1 MADEPAH
8 IRILSAGAPKGGVG
22 ACAET
27 FAATTGGEV
36 SVEFATAPVLR
47 ERVEGGRAAA
57 DIVVAPVP
65 DMQRFAAAGTIVAG
79 TEIVVGSVRAGVAV
93 RAGAPVPDISSAA
106 AFEQALLA
114 ADGIV
119 YNEASSGRY
128 IADLL
133 DRLGLADALREKTV
147 RVPNGAAAMEY
158 LAGSSGTV
166 IGFGQI
172 PEIRRLTDEG
182 VALVGPLPEPLGKST
197 TYAAGLLAG
206 AASPDAARALLE
218 FMATPEAARL
228 CTGAGLEQ

>member
-1 MADEPAH
+1 MADQTTR

-27 FAATTGGEV
+27 FASSAGAEV

-47 ERVEGGRAAA
+47 ERIESGRADA
-57 DIVVAPVP
+57 DIVVAPVA
-65 DMQRFAAAGTIVAG
+65 DLQRFEDAGATVAG
-79 TEIVVGSVRAGVAV
+79 TAVPVGSVKAGVAV

-114 ADGIV
+114 ADEVV

-133 DRLGLADALREKTV
+133 KRLGLLDALRDKTV
-147 RVPNGAAAMEY
+147 LVPNGAAAMKY
-158 LAGSSGTV
+158 LAGSSGAV

-172 PEIRRLTDEG
+172 PEIRRFTDEG
-182 VALVGPLPEPLGKST
+182 VALVGPLPEPLGKT
-197 TYAAGLLAG
+197 TGYAAGLLAG
-206 AASPDAARALLE
+206 AASPDAARALLD
-218 FMATPEAARL
+218 FMASPEARRL
-228 CTGAGLEQ
+228 CAEAGLE